1 MVIVLHHV
9 NMAVRFC
16 DEVIALPAGRLIAR
30 GTPAEMMAPAALE
43 TIYGSAMEVMPHP
56 SHGTPVAFAR

>member
-16 DEVIALPAGRLIAR
+16 DAVIAR

-43 TIYGSAMEVMPHP
+43 AIYGSAMEVMPHP